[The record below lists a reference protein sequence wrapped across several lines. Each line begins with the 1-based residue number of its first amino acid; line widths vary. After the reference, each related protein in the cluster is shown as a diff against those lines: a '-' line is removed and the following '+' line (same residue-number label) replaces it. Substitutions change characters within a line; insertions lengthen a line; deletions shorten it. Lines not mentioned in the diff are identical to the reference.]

1 MFAGYHIGPTYDFVD
16 FFSCIL
22 LRQASKPDAYIYI
35 ACLLETRLSETKT

>member
-1 MFAGYHIGPTYDFVD
+1 MFAGYHIGPTYAVVD

-35 ACLLETRLSETKT
+35 ALPFGDAPVRD